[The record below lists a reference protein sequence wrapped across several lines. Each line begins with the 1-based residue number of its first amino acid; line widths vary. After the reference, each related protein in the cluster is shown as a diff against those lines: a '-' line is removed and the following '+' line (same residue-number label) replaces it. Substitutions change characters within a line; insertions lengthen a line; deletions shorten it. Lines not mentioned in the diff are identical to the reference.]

1 MFMSMSSLIRWG
13 AIAAIIAGVVYILG
27 GISSI
32 PLFTEEGNSWYQGST
47 FWHLVEFVGSVALVV
62 GLVGLYLY
70 QRRSRRFGL
79 LGTVGVYLLMVLT
92 AYEAILPL
100 VAEIAGPAGAEWLDS
115 IGPLQALGKILG
127 TLLFGTAI
135 LRAGTLPRAG
145 AWLLIVAVLVYLSI
159 IVSFI
164 VGPEAFANWGFPVAN
179 GLYGLALI
187 ALGYG
192 LWSHRSEPI
201 PPARPEPVT

>member
-1 MFMSMSSLIRWG
+1 MSLSNYIRWG
-13 AIAAIIAGVVYILG
+13 AIATIIAGVTGILG
-27 GISSI
+27 GLSSI
-32 PLFTEEGNSWYQGST
+32 PMFTEEGHSWYQGGT

-70 QRRSRRFGL
+70 LRRSPRFGL
-79 LGTVGVYLLMVLT
+79 LGTVGVFLLIVFT

-100 VAEIAGPAGAEWLDS
+100 TAEIAGPAAAKRLDS
-115 IGPLQALGKILG
+115 IGPLQALGKILS
-127 TLLFGTAI
+127 TLLFGIAI

-145 AWLLIVAVLVYLSI
+145 AWLLIVAVLVYSSI

-164 VGPEAFANWGFPVAN
+164 VGPEAYANWGFPIAT

-192 LWSHRSEPI
+192 LWAHRG
-201 PPARPEPVT
+201 EPVQPTRAAPVT

>member
-1 MFMSMSSLIRWG
+1 MLMSMSNLIRWG

-62 GLVGLYLY
+62 GLIGLYLY
-70 QRRSRRFGL
+70 LRRSPRFGL
-79 LGTVGVYLLMVLT
+79 LGRVGVFLLIVFT
-92 AYEAILPL
+92 TYEAILPL
-100 VAEIAGPAGAEWLDS
+100 VAEIAGPAVAERLDS
-115 IGPLQALGKILG
+115 IGGPLQALGKILS

-145 AWLLIVAVLVYLSI
+145 AWLLIIAVLVYLSI

-164 VGPEAFANWGFPVAN
+164 VGPEGFANWGFPEAN
-179 GLYGLALI
+179 GLYGL
-187 ALGYG
+187 
-192 LWSHRSEPI
+192 
-201 PPARPEPVT
+201 